1 MIQLRAQL
9 GFIDNV
15 GQALQHA
22 MNTMWAI
29 PRNERGNPLQQRLR
43 GVLILLSAGIA
54 VLATTLLTAL
64 GHSRGV
70 FGIELGP
77 WRTTLTVV
85 VSLLVN
91 SLVFTLA
98 FRIATAR
105 KLRRS
110 EVVPG
115 AVAAAVVWQLL
126 QWFGATYVG
135 RVQGANATYGTFA
148 IVLGLIAFLY
158 LASVGVVLG
167 VEGNVV
173 RSARL
178 YPRALLTPF
187 TDAVTLTT
195 ADERAYT
202 EYAGAQRHKGFQ
214 TVDVRFEGA
223 PADDDGQPGH
233 RRPSAPPDG

>member
-1 MIQLRAQL
+1 
-9 GFIDNV
+9 
-15 GQALQHA
+15 

-43 GVLILLSAGIA
+43 GVLILLTAGIA
-54 VLATTLLTAL
+54 VLVTTLLTAL
-64 GHSRGV
+64 GNSGGL
-70 FGIELGP
+70 FGFELGAG
-77 WRTTLTVV
+77 RTALTVV

-105 KLRRS
+105 RLRRS

-135 RVQGANATYGTFA
+135 RVHGANATYGTFA
-148 IVLGLIAFLY
+148 IVLGLVAFLY
-158 LASVGVVLG
+158 VAAVGVVLC
-167 VEGNVV
+167 VEANVV
-173 RSARL
+173 RAAHL

-187 TDAVTLTT
+187 TDSVELTG
-195 ADERAYT
+195 ADERAYSG
-202 EYAGAQRHKGFQ
+202 YAWAQRHKGFQ
-214 TVDVRFEGA
+214 TVDVGF
-223 PADDDGQPGH
+223 DGPEPEDEPSGH
-233 RRPSAPPDG
+233 RPPDAARDTGRPAS